1 MIRKVIKHTFWS
13 ALLTMRLHRDVRV
26 QMIERAIG
34 LLAPVPPTLVHA
46 LDLFVAPARSLM
58 LLRAWNRYERVDC

>member
-1 MIRKVIKHTFWS
+1 MIRKVIKHTFRS

-34 LLAPVPPTLVHA
+34 LLAPVPATLVHA
-46 LDLFVAPARSLM
+46 LDLFIAPTRSLM